1 MNNIYKEKYIKYK
14 EKYILLKKNIIKKK
28 YNQQGGNFEIVSR
41 INLTGDGDNR
51 LINPS
56 GLTELPNGDLA
67 ICDPGNNRIKIIDI
81 NGNFRYNFGSE
92 NSDGFNAPLGIT
104 LLRDGN
110 LAICDSG
117 NNRIQ
122 IRDISGNLINLFGSE
137 GREKGQFKKPCGITQ
152 LSDGNLAI
160 CNEGKQS
167 IEIFTPDG
175 VSIKQIF
182 IIDLNSAYDIIQL
195 HNGDFVVTDNL
206 TNKIFRITSG
216 LYSLITRIIGR
227 PGNEEGQFDY
237 PLGVTELSD
246 GNLAICD
253 YFNSRIQIMNIE
265 NEFISKID
273 LKNPKNIIKLSNG
286 NLAVLCN
293 YYDIISRIRINEI
306 VILKYDSM
314 NYNLVL
320 VSILEV
326 IEIFKNYRNGLKNN
340 PQKIDISYIE
350 DPITKGMICDFFSF
364 LKFSKNKSDLYDKI
378 RNNNKKWFDENFKE
392 AAEYNIFNTLFKE
405 KNTLL
410 SMYNQKILKPFFKF
424 YDAEKQKYNQSIDAG
439 GLTKTVFNLFSIE
452 VANNFFDFDKETT
465 FYTLKS
471 SLGLNPNTRDSNT
484 KKIFF
489 IGQLFGF
496 AILLG
501 QLIKIKLNPFTLYQ
515 MVRDDFVSVDTNK
528 IISILNE
535 YDPNL
540 INNHKYPFSCY
551 NEDYFNEMC
560 EYTRDE
566 DENGMPVKTDNI
578 PEETTKKIKEDYT
591 STEENLLKYFIDGFR
606 SQINIKHFKLNRL
619 NLKEFSE
626 LITGKEVLNYDTFI
640 SYLKFKNFNND
651 EQKDK
656 IKNLIHSFAEK
667 DPKYL
672 EKLLE
677 VITGATAIP
686 VQGFPNDFHVEG
698 SSGEYPLHFLLREYT
713 DASSEFHT
721 CFNQLIINK
730 YVLDDYMLSSDP
742 VQTELYSIFEPENLV
757 KQINRYSTA

>member
-1 MNNIYKEKYIKYK
+1 M
-14 EKYILLKKNIIKKK
+14 
-28 YNQQGGNFEIVSR
+28 
-41 INLTGDGDNR
+41 
-51 LINPS
+51 
-56 GLTELPNGDLA
+56 
-67 ICDPGNNRIKIIDI
+67 
-81 NGNFRYNFGSE
+81 
-92 NSDGFNAPLGIT
+92 
-104 LLRDGN
+104 
-110 LAICDSG
+110 
-117 NNRIQ
+117 
-122 IRDISGNLINLFGSE
+122 
-137 GREKGQFKKPCGITQ
+137 
-152 LSDGNLAI
+152 
-160 CNEGKQS
+160 
-167 IEIFTPDG
+167 
-175 VSIKQIF
+175 
-182 IIDLNSAYDIIQL
+182 
-195 HNGDFVVTDNL
+195 
-206 TNKIFRITSG
+206 
-216 LYSLITRIIGR
+216 
-227 PGNEEGQFDY
+227 
-237 PLGVTELSD
+237 GVTELPD

-253 YFNSRIQIMNIE
+253 YGNSRIQIMNFK
-265 NEFISKID
+265 NEFITKID

-286 NLAVLCN
+286 NLAVSCSDDVLN
-293 YYDIISRIRINEI
+293 INNEI
-306 VILKYDSM
+306 AILKYESS
-314 NYNLVL
+314 NYNLI
-320 VSILEV
+320 SISEV
-326 IEIFKNYRNGLKNN
+326 IKILKKYRDNLKKNL
-340 PQKIDISYIE
+340 QKIDIFYIQDQVTQDMIYYFFVLNKFIKNISDFYNE
-350 DPITKGMICDFFSF
+350 IQLKKKEFIKGY
-364 LKFSKNKSDLYDKI
+364 L
-378 RNNNKKWFDENFKE
+378 NNFT
-392 AAEYNIFNTLFKE
+392 EYSVFNTLFKE
-405 KNTLL
+405 KDILL
-410 SMYNQKILKPFFKF
+410 SMSEKKILKPFFKF
-424 YDAEKQKYNQSIDAG
+424 FNPEKNEFNKSIDAG

-471 SLGLNPNTRDSNT
+471 SLGLNPITRDSYI

-515 MVRDDFVSVDTNK
+515 MVRDDFMSVDTNK

-540 INNHKYPFSCY
+540 INNYKYPFSCY

-566 DENGMPVKTDNI
+566 DENGMPLKTDNI

-606 SQINIKHFKLNRL
+606 SQIDIKHFKLNRL

-626 LITGKEVLNYDTFI
+626 LITGKEVLNYDIFI

-656 IKNLIHSFAEK
+656 IKNLINSFIEK

-686 VQGFPNDFHVEG
+686 VQGFPNDFPVEG

-730 YVLDDYMLSSDP
+730 SVLDDYLNSSDP
-742 VQTELYSIFEPENLV
+742 EQTELYSIFEPENLV
-757 KQINRYSTA
+757 KQINRYSAA